1 MAFFYAVK
9 ILTRGETEEV
19 VYSILKG
26 QLKLASL
33 HGLGV
38 GVIARVGN
46 LLFGFSCES
55 LVFFDKKAIC
65 SRRSLLN

>member
-55 LVFFDKKAIC
+55 LVF
-65 SRRSLLN
+65 L